1 MLALTFLGTSNYQPV
16 IYQYQDQEF
25 ETNLFPVALN
35 HFFGPE
41 EMYVVVTKEAY
52 DKHFHELENELKE
65 KLAIHP
71 VKVPYGNGE
80 DDLWEMFD
88 KIVSSI
94 PDNTELIVDVTHGF
108 RAQPILTLSICMY
121 LRMVKN
127 VNIDHIVYGAF
138 EAKESNGGKA
148 PVWDLSPFLLLM
160 DWNNALDKFLKSG
173 NARELSELLRQ
184 SHQQAYKDSIK
195 QSAFLP
201 KRLQNVA
208 NNIQKLSEA
217 LTTVRSFES
226 MERARGLVKTIHTPE
241 IEEEVKMW
249 AKPFEGLLTQVCQE
263 YEPLAAQ
270 TKNNP
275 FSSECLCA
283 QFQMI
288 VWYCNKELYQQA
300 ATLAREWVI
309 SVMCRNMGKNP
320 AHFKEREDIAKDLG
334 GWIER
339 VKKGFPVT
347 GKTKNISNQQI
358 AELWSN
364 LCQIRN
370 DMNHGGHRPNPAP
383 PETIVKKIN
392 ELLDKLKML
401 ETLC

>member
-1 MLALTFLGTSNYQPV
+1 MLALTFLGTSNYEPV
-16 IYQYQDQEF
+16 IYQYKEQEI
-25 ETNLFPVALN
+25 ETNLFPVALS
-35 HFFGPE
+35 HFFDLE
-41 EMYVVVTKEAY
+41 KMNVVVTKEAY
-52 DKHFHELENELKE
+52 DKHFHELDNELKD
-65 KLAIHP
+65 KLSVYPI
-71 VKVPYGNGE
+71 KVPYGNGE
-80 DDLWEMFD
+80 NDLWKMFD
-88 KIVSSI
+88 KIVCNI
-94 PDNTELIVDVTHGF
+94 PDNSELIVDVTHGF

-127 VNIDHIVYGAF
+127 VNINHIVYGAF

-148 PVWDLSPFLLLM
+148 PVWDLTPFLILM

-173 NARELSELLRQ
+173 NAWELSQLLKK

-195 QSAFLP
+195 ESAFLP

-226 MERARGLVKTIHTPE
+226 MERAKKLVNTIHTPE
-241 IEEEVKMW
+241 TEEEVKMW
-249 AKPFEGLLTQVCQE
+249 AKPFEGLLTQVGQE
-263 YEPLAAQ
+263 YEPMAAQ
-270 TKNNP
+270 IKDNP
-275 FSSECLCA
+275 FSSKSLRA
-283 QFQMI
+283 QYQMI
-288 VWYCNKELYQQA
+288 NWYYKKKLYQQA

-309 SVMCRNMGKNP
+309 SVMCRSMGKNP
-320 AHFKEREDIAKDLG
+320 THFKKREEMAKGLG

-339 VKKGFPVT
+339 VKKGFPVP
-347 GKTKNISNQQI
+347 GETKHISNQQI